1 MNNYYSEKQ
10 YLFAV
15 DKKDNITGKVERWE
29 AHKKGLLHR
38 GFTVILFYN
47 DNMLLQQRRHPV
59 FDGVLDMS
67 FSSHQ
72 KYEDGHSKGDL
83 GSIYE
88 GLKREWSIEKKDLT
102 EKPRFLGKIYYKAR
116 DPKSDCYEHE
126 IDYIYSVEL
135 KKLPKPNLNFAYS
148 YKLIKKRGLSSI
160 LYPPYSNLIAPWI
173 KKIITQI
180 KF

>member
-15 DKKDNITGKVERWE
+15 DKRDNITGKVEKWE

-47 DNMLLQQRRHPV
+47 ENIVLQQRRHLV

-72 KYEDGHSKGDL
+72 IFKAIHPEGDL
-83 GSIYE
+83 ASIYE
-88 GLKREWSIEKKDLT
+88 GLKREWGIKKNDLT
-102 EKPRFLGKIYYKAR
+102 EKPKFLRKIYYKAR
-116 DPKSDCYEHE
+116 DPRSEYFEHE
-126 IDYIYSVEL
+126 IDYVYSVKL
-135 KKLPKPNLNFAYS
+135 NMLPKPNLDFAYA
-148 YKLIKKRGLSSI
+148 YKIIEKTDLSSI
-160 LYPPYSNLIAPWI
+160 LHPPFFNLIAPWVR
-173 KKIITQI
+173 KIVEKI